1 METAPPPSQ
10 SPTLGFRVYS
20 IITLAYWAFTLTDG
34 AIHMLVVLHFH
45 NLGFSA
51 ISIAFLFLFYEIFG
65 IITNSVGG
73 WIAARVG
80 LNRTML
86 IGGFLQVF
94 ALGMLAMDPAWLTV
108 SYVMTAMALSG
119 IAKDLNKMSAKAG
132 VKLVTPRGED
142 AESRLFKWAAILTGS
157 KNTLKGV
164 GFFLGALLLQLLDFQ
179 LTLTALSGTL
189 FVVYLLAGW
198 ALPSDMG
205 VSRSKAKLTQIFS
218 KSREINLLSAAR
230 FFLFGSRDVWF
241 VVGLPVFLQS
251 TVGWNHV
258 EVGSFLALWVV
269 CYGFVQAGVPLLF
282 RSREAGSGPSGKT
295 ARNAAFLLAA
305 FPAAIALALTAGY
318 DPALALITGLAAF
331 GVIFAINSSLHS
343 YLILSYSDNDKV
355 AMNVGFYYS
364 ANAAGRLTGTL
375 LSGWA
380 YQTQGLIGCLWWSTG
395 FVLMAALLSILL
407 PGKQRNATQ

>member
-1 METAPPPSQ
+1 MATTDTS
-10 SPTLGFRVYS
+10 TLGFRVYG

-45 NLGFSA
+45 HLGFSP

-65 IITNSVGG
+65 IITNGVGG
-73 WIAARVG
+73 WIATRIG
-80 LNRTML
+80 LNRTMV

-94 ALGMLAMDPAWLTV
+94 ALGMLAVDPAWLTV
-108 SYVMTAMALSG
+108 TYVMTAMALSG

-132 VKLVTPRGED
+132 VKLVTTQGAN
-142 AESRLFKWAAILTGS
+142 AEGRLFKWVAILTGS
-157 KNTLKGV
+157 KNTLKGA
-164 GFFLGALLLQLLDFQ
+164 GFFLGALLLQVLGFQ
-179 LTLTALSGTL
+179 VTLTTLSGLL
-189 FVVYLLAGW
+189 FLVYLLTWW
-198 ALPSDMG
+198 ALPSSMG
-205 VSRSKAKLTQIFS
+205 VAKTKAKISQIFS
-218 KSREINLLSAAR
+218 KNREINTLSAAR

-282 RSREAGSGPSGKT
+282 RSREAGSGPTGAT

-305 FPAAIALALTAGY
+305 FPAGIALALSEGY
-318 DPALALITGLAAF
+318 DPAISLMAGLAAF
-331 GVIFAINSSLHS
+331 GVVFAINSSLHS
-343 YLILSYSDNDKV
+343 YLILSYSDNDRV

-380 YQTQGLIGCLWWSTG
+380 YQTEGLVGCLWWSTG
-395 FVLMAALLSILL
+395 FVLAAALLSVLL
-407 PGKQRNATQ
+407 PGRAPHAVSSG